1 MAAVEVAWKSL
12 WHEIYSWRC
21 VVSMR
26 MLQDDSRCAFHR
38 TWDWYVAAWC
48 YEHATCMVF
57 SITKRRSLLW
67 SVESSSEKTTF
78 SDSCEFSCFFSLK
91 NIEMNSLKLTN
102 WQQMPTEK
110 WMVFWKLVSLGA
122 PRAENSGDGKTSSYH
137 PTPFPDWLVDA
148 THDVLRV
155 SVVGEK
161 RMKKKSPEIEGKIFP
176 ALSEK
181 GFFQESWITRCSRNF
196 AKPRN
201 FFEIHAVLWDSDS
214 SHMSLVF
221 GLLPKVS
228 CIWKP
233 CWLVLKLL
241 VNRFHVN
248 TWPHGVFGT
257 A

>member
-1 MAAVEVAWKSL
+1 MDGFLKTRFLGSSPGWKL
-12 WHEIYSWRC
+12 RGW
-21 VVSMR
+21 
-26 MLQDDSRCAFHR
+26 
-38 TWDWYVAAWC
+38 
-48 YEHATCMVF
+48 
-57 SITKRRSLLW
+57 
-67 SVESSSEKTTF
+67 
-78 SDSCEFSCFFSLK
+78 K
-91 NIEMNSLKLTN
+91 NLKL
-102 WQQMPTEK
+102 PSDPLSG
-110 WMVFWKLVSLGA
+110 LVGRRH
-122 PRAENSGDGKTSSYH
+122 PWRAQGFRCGWE
-137 PTPFPDWLVDA
+137 
-148 THDVLRV
+148 TH
-155 SVVGEK
+155 E
-161 RMKKKSPEIEGKIFP
+161 KKSPEIEGKIFP

-248 TWPHGVFGT
+248 TWPDGVFGT